1 MGYVDGFFLSRTTN
15 QKRGTFF
22 RSETQTGNVLL
33 YSQNVIPCNKVDR
46 NSREKHIFYL

>member
-1 MGYVDGFFLSRTTN
+1 MGYVDGFFFYLEPPIR
-15 QKRGTFF
+15 KRGTFF

-46 NSREKHIFYL
+46 NWHLLLY

>member
-1 MGYVDGFFLSRTTN
+1 MGYVDGFFLLSRTTN

-46 NSREKHIFYL
+46 NWHLLLY